1 MRVGVVALF
10 LLAACGAPNGGG
22 SLAGGVSADARAIE
36 VPNAPAR
43 GPLARVPD
51 SLGREMGVPAFGC
64 EGRRRPAML
73 SAPERVVVDLALKRP
88 MEDAIG
94 AVRAAGGQVR
104 HRFSVALL
112 RAELDTA
119 AVRRLLQGPAKIA
132 SWAWAVPDTAR
143 RDLVVMIDLRASFR
157 DAQARELR
165 ELGGWVV
172 AEPGSHFVQAIVPD
186 SMIPRLRALRW
197 VRGAEPLEIV
207 CAEDAPDARN
217 P

>member
-1 MRVGVVALF
+1 MRFASVALF

-22 SLAGGVSADARAIE
+22 SPAGGVSADARAIE
-36 VPNAPAR
+36 VPNAPPR
-43 GPLARVPD
+43 EPLARVPD
-51 SLGREMGVPAFGC
+51 SLGRPMGVPAFGC

-73 SAPERVVVDLALKRP
+73 KAPERVVVDFALMRP
-88 MEDAIG
+88 MEDAIR

-119 AVRRLLQGPAKIA
+119 AVRRLLQGPEKIA

-143 RDLVVMIDLRASFR
+143 RDLVVMIDRRASFR
-157 DAQARELR
+157 DTQARELR

-172 AEPGSHFVQAIVPD
+172 AEPGSHFLQAIVPD
-186 SMIPRLRALRW
+186 SMIPRLRALPW
-197 VRGAEPLEIV
+197 VRGAEPLGIV
-207 CAEDAPDARN
+207 CAEDALDARN